1 VEVQL
6 PVALQP
12 LFYPARY
19 KIIHGGRGGAKS
31 WSIGRVLVSLGAVR
45 PLRIL
50 CGREYQTSIADSVHK
65 LLGEQIV
72 NLGLLDCYDIQQARI
87 LGINGTEF
95 LFKGMRHNIREI
107 KSTEGIDIAWIEEA
121 QVVSEES
128 WEVLIPTIRKTN
140 SEIWASFNP
149 VEKTD
154 PTYQRFIVNTPPD
167 ALVIKVGW
175 QDNPW
180 FPEVLRREKD
190 YLKRVDYEAYMHIW
204 EGEPRTISDAV
215 ILKGKYKVRPFETP
229 EDAEFLFGVD
239 WGFAKDPTVLIRC
252 FIRDRKLYIDQ
263 EAYRVG
269 VDLDRLGY
277 PAHDRRKGLFDEVPL
292 SRKHIIYAD
301 RSRPETIRFMQQRGY
316 NVRPADNW
324 PGAVE
329 DGIAFLRS
337 FEEIVIHERCVHT
350 ADEGRLYRHKVDSQT
365 GEVLPKIVDAH
376 NHCWDAVRYALSRR
390 IKHKFT
396 ARSVRRPAG
405 Y

>member
-1 VEVQL
+1 MDVQL
-6 PVALQP
+6 PIALQS

-19 KIIHGGRGGAKS
+19 KIIYGGRGGAKS
-31 WSIGRVLVSLGAVR
+31 WSIARILVSIGAVR

-72 NLGLLDCYDIQQARI
+72 NLNLLGCYDIQQARI
-87 LGINGTEF
+87 LGSNGTEF

-107 KSTEGIDIAWIEEA
+107 KSTEGIDIVWVEEA

-154 PTYQRFIVNTPPD
+154 PTYHRFITNTPPN

-180 FPEVLRREKD
+180 FPEVLRKEKD
-190 YLKRVDYEAYMHIW
+190 YLKKVDYEAYMHIW

-215 ILKGKYKVRPFETP
+215 ILKGKYKVRSFETP
-229 EDAEFLFGVD
+229 EDAELLYGVD

-269 VDLDRLGY
+269 IDLDRLGY
-277 PAHDRRKGLFDEVPL
+277 PAYDRRKGLFDEIPQT
-292 SRKHIIYAD
+292 RKHLIFAD

-316 NVRPADNW
+316 NVRPADSW

-337 FEEIVIHERCVHT
+337 FEEIVIHERCTHT
-350 ADEGRLYRHKVDSQT
+350 VDEARLYRHKVDSQT
-365 GEVLPKIVDAH
+365 GDVLPKIVDLN
-376 NHCWDAVRYALSRR
+376 NHCWDAVRYALNKR

-396 ARSVRRPAG
+396 ARSVKRPAG